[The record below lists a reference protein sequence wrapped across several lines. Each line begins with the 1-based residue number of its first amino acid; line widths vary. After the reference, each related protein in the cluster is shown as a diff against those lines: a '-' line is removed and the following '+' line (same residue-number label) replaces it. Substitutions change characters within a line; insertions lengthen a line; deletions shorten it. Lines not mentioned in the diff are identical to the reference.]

1 MKHLILF
8 EGFETD
14 EYYQFLGDSSSR
26 EIIRSKFIY
35 FDISTIREI
44 SRLLTN
50 YSYKYE
56 RAVNLGGP
64 KLEFICKSNTM
75 GPYIIDIRQL
85 EDEWFIVHLF
95 YIFQLVAMDNNIYK
109 TTTTKIY
116 KCDQISGIEKLLT
129 DKHII

>member
-1 MKHLILF
+1 MKHLLLF

-14 EYYQFLGDSSSR
+14 EYYQFLGDSSSS

-95 YIFQLVAMDNNIYK
+95 YKDNNIYK
-109 TTTTKIY
+109 TTTKIY